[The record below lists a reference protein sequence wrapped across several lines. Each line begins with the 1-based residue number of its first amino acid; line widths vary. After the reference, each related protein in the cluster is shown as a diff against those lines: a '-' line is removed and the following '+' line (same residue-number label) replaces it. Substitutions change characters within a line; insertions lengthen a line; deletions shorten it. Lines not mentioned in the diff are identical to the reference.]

1 MQKQKIKEKTYG
13 KTTSLTETDPCW
25 SDTCCTPAT
34 ESLDNKHTQEQK
46 IKEKI
51 KERYGKIALT
61 GTSTCC
67 TPTEDLQGNNPMSS
81 SCSCS
86 TDSLTNI
93 GYDSKELESI
103 PDASILGVGCG
114 APLHH
119 AGVREGETVVDLGSG
134 AGIDVFLSAN
144 KVGQSGKVV
153 GIDMTDEMLEKARR
167 NAKENG
173 YTNVEFRKGDIEK
186 RIPVDDNSIDLVI
199 SNCVINL
206 TTDKVDTF
214 KEVHRILKQ
223 GQGRMVI
230 SDLVTE
236 KEVQENSVDSEKW
249 CSCIDGALTKENY
262 LEIIRKAGFRNPEI
276 LEEKLYTQ
284 DQQDGKEDKV
294 DNRKISSIV
303 VKAVKD

>member
-1 MQKQKIKEKTYG
+1 M
-13 KTTSLTETDPCW
+13 
-25 SDTCCTPAT
+25 
-34 ESLDNKHTQEQK
+34 QEQQ

-61 GTSTCC
+61 GNETCC
-67 TPTEDLQGNNPMSS
+67 TPTIEFKGGTSGS
-81 SCSCS
+81 SCCS
-86 TDSLTNI
+86 PSDTASVI
-93 GYDSKELESI
+93 GYENKELESI
-103 PDASILGVGCG
+103 PNASVLGVGCG

-119 AGVREGETVVDLGSG
+119 TDVKEREIVVDLGSG

-144 KVGQSGKVV
+144 KVGVSGKVI
-153 GIDMTDEMLEKARR
+153 GIDMTDEMLDKARR

-186 RIPVDDNSIDLVI
+186 KIPIDDNSVDLVI

-206 TTDKVDTF
+206 TTDKANTF
-214 KEVHRILKQ
+214 KEVYRILKP

-230 SDLVTE
+230 SDLVTD
-236 KEVQENSVDSEKW
+236 KEAHRDSVDSDKW

-262 LEIIRKAGFRNPEI
+262 LDSIRKAGFENPEI

-284 DQQDGKEDKV
+284 EESDKV
-294 DNRKISSIV
+294 ENKRKINSIV
-303 VKAVKD
+303 VKAAK

>member
-1 MQKQKIKEKTYG
+1 M
-13 KTTSLTETDPCW
+13 
-25 SDTCCTPAT
+25 
-34 ESLDNKHTQEQK
+34 QEQQ

-61 GTSTCC
+61 GNETCC
-67 TPTEDLQGNNPMSS
+67 APTIEFKGGRSGS
-81 SCSCS
+81 SCCS
-86 TDSLTNI
+86 PSDTVTVI
-93 GYDSKELESI
+93 GYENKELESI
-103 PDASILGVGCG
+103 PKASVLGVGCG

-119 AGVREGETVVDLGSG
+119 TDVKEGDIVVDLGSG

-144 KVGQSGKVV
+144 KVGVSGKVI
-153 GIDMTDEMLEKARR
+153 GIDMTDEMLDKARR

-186 RIPVDDNSIDLVI
+186 RIPVDDNSVDLVI

-206 TTDKVDTF
+206 TTDKANTF
-214 KEVHRILKQ
+214 KEVYRILKP

-230 SDLVTE
+230 SDLVTD
-236 KEVQENSVDSEKW
+236 KEVHRDSVDSDKW

-262 LEIIRKAGFRNPEI
+262 IDSIRKAGFENPEI

-284 DQQDGKEDKV
+284 EESDK
-294 DNRKISSIV
+294 DENKRRISSIV
-303 VKAVKD
+303 VKAVK

>member
-1 MQKQKIKEKTYG
+1 M
-13 KTTSLTETDPCW
+13 
-25 SDTCCTPAT
+25 
-34 ESLDNKHTQEQK
+34 QEQQ

-61 GTSTCC
+61 GTETCC
-67 TPTEDLQGNNPMSS
+67 APTIEFKTSKSGS

-93 GYDSKELESI
+93 GYNNKELESI
-103 PDASILGVGCG
+103 PEASILGVGCG

-119 AGVREGETVVDLGSG
+119 AGAKEGETVVDLGSG

-144 KVGQSGKVV
+144 NVGQSGKVI
-153 GIDMTDEMLEKARR
+153 GIDLTDEMLEKARR

-186 RIPVDDNSIDLVI
+186 RIPVNDNSVDLVI

-206 TTDKVDTF
+206 TTNKVDTF
-214 KEVHRILKQ
+214 KEVYRILKQ

-230 SDLVTE
+230 SDLVTD
-236 KEVQENSVDSEKW
+236 KEVHNDSVDSEKW
-249 CSCIDGALTKENY
+249 CSCIDGALNKKNY
-262 LEIIRKAGFRNPEI
+262 LDSIRKAGFQSPEI

-284 DQQDGKEDKV
+284 EERDNKVDGK
-294 DNRKISSIV
+294 RRISSIV